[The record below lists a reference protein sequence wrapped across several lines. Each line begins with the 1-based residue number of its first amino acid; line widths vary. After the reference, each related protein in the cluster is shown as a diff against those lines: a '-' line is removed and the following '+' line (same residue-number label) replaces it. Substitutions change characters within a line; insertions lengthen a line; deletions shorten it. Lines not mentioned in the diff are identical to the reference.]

1 MTLRT
6 TVHCLIIAALARKH
20 DDQYNKRLTDSEEGR
35 NFGNHKVLKSFLM
48 ESGPTEHFRALSALI
63 GPEATSIALPYFYP
77 SNIICRSLPAAL
89 PPWSTLPTRTSSTDH
104 ITPALQQAFSQNQ
117 HGNLAPHSQGH
128 SRARLSTVR
137 SFTPLEVSLSWHQE
151 HQISFD
157 FQIPSGTHLC
167 NNRPSLSNPWFWC
180 SPLVFVPCW
189 FVTFLILNTTL
200 KSHSQENASYFWM
213 VA

>member
-48 ESGPTEHFRALSALI
+48 ESGPTEHFRALSALS
-63 GPEATSIALPYFYP
+63 GPKATSIALPYFYP

-89 PPWSTLPTRTSSTDH
+89 PPWSTLLTRTSTTDH

-128 SRARLSTVR
+128 SKARLSTVR
-137 SFTPLEVSLSWHQE
+137 SFTPSGSLSLSDIRNIKLVLIFKSRLAPIFATTGLLSPIPGSDAHL
-151 HQISFD
+151 SFLSRVD
-157 FQIPSGTHLC
+157 LSPFQ
-167 NNRPSLSNPWFWC
+167 F
-180 SPLVFVPCW
+180 
-189 FVTFLILNTTL
+189 
-200 KSHSQENASYFWM
+200 
-213 VA
+213 